1 MNKDLNKLALT
12 NGVIIAVITIAIQ
25 LLTYYSA
32 PNLLGATWYGILITI
47 VSLVIYV
54 AFTFDLRKKIG
65 GYWSFKEALSGIF
78 IMSLVANLA
87 SSIFNFVFYRFIEPG
102 AYEKVRGYVEDGMT
116 ATFEK
121 MGMSGDK
128 LDEAVE
134 KATESLK
141 AQYMPSIGD
150 FFKNLVIAILVGFV
164 LSLIFAAFFKKNPPM
179 FAPVEEENLS

>member
-1 MNKDLNKLALT
+1 MDKDLNKLALN
-12 NGVIIAVITIAIQ
+12 NGLAIATITIAIQ
-25 LLTYYSA
+25 LITYYAA
-32 PNLLGATWYGILITI
+32 PNLLGATWYGMLITLFS
-47 VSLVIYV
+47 VGIYV
-54 AFTFDLRKKIG
+54 FFTFDLRKKVG
-65 GYWSFKEALSGIF
+65 GYWSFKEALSGVF

-102 AYEKVRGYVEDGMT
+102 AYEKVRGYVEDGIT

-164 LSLIFAAFFKKNPPM
+164 LSLIFAAIFKRSAPM
-179 FAPVEEENLS
+179 FAPVEDEN